1 MSENVQTSG
10 APQRPTF
17 LTVLCILSFI
27 ASGISIVGMLLAG
40 AAKGVVESAGGSE
53 LMDQAMEDAARNNP
67 EMQNMPGMDDAMSAV
82 ETAFSWPYMIAA
94 TVLILVSLF
103 GVIKM
108 WKLKKQGFFIYAGA
122 GIAGIIL
129 PLLFGLPFGTFGA
142 IVTLGFIAMYYMNT
156 KVMS

>member
-27 ASGISIVGMLLAG
+27 AAGFSIIGMLFMG
-40 AAKGVVESAGGSE
+40 AATGIKNSDTGQEMMEEALSNAEGTAGMPDMGE
-53 LMDQAMEDAARNNP
+53 ATAAVDAL
-67 EMQNMPGMDDAMSAV
+67 
-82 ETAFSWPYMIAA
+82 FSWPYVISA
-94 TVLILVSLF
+94 TVLTLVALY

-129 PLLFGLPFGTFGA
+129 PLLFGLPFGTVGA
-142 IVTLGFIAMYYMNT
+142 IITLGFIAMYYMNT

>member
-1 MSENVQTSG
+1 MSENVETSG
-10 APQRPTF
+10 TPQRPAF

-27 ASGISIVGMLLAG
+27 ASGIGIIGMILAG
-40 AAKGVVESAGGSE
+40 TAKSVVDTAGSG
-53 LMDQAMEDAARNNP
+53 LMDEAMERAREQNPDMADMPGMEDAMA
-67 EMQNMPGMDDAMSAV
+67 AA

-94 TVLILVSLF
+94 TILILASLY

-108 WKLKKQGFFIYAGA
+108 WNLKKQGFFIYAGA

-129 PLLFGLPFGTFGA
+129 PLLFGLPFGTMGA
-142 IVTLGFIAMYYMNT
+142 IITLVFIALYYMNT